1 MSTMLGRKIFA
12 KRQESHWKYMFKLY
26 WPDIRDVGF
35 GVISGL
41 LAAVALYF
49 SL

>member
-1 MSTMLGRKIFA
+1 MPTMFRRKIFV
-12 KRQESHWKYMFKLY
+12 KRPEPHWKYMFKLY